1 MFEKK
6 SIDMKFIV
14 SSSALLKQ
22 LSAINGV
29 VTTNPVVPILENFLF
44 EIKNST
50 LTITASDLQ
59 TSMMTQLHVEA
70 KEDGDIAVPAKILI
84 ETLKNLPEQPVTF
97 SINSETYAV
106 EISSDNGRYRLAGEN
121 ATDFPKIATVNN
133 ATTVDMSTDVL
144 ASAISN
150 TIFAASSDELRPSM
164 TGVYINLSPT
174 NTTFVATDGHRL
186 VRYRR
191 VDVASSTG
199 ASLIIPRKA
208 LNLLRSTL
216 PSDNVPVTVEF
227 NQSNAYFK
235 FNNIKMICRLIDERY
250 PDYENVIP
258 LDNGNTMTIDR
269 MEFLGSLKRIA
280 IYSNKT
286 TYQIRL
292 KLTGSELMI
301 SAEDLD
307 FSNEANERLSCEHDG
322 EDIEIGFN
330 AKFLVEMLNNLSCRE
345 VSLRFSAPNRAGLII
360 PVQQEEN
367 EDILM
372 LVMPVMLSNYV

>member
-1 MFEKK
+1 
-6 SIDMKFIV
+6 MKFIV

-44 EIKNST
+44 EIKDSV

-59 TSMMTQLHVEA
+59 TSMMTLIQVEA
-70 KEDGDIAVPAKILI
+70 KEDGNIAVPARILI

-97 SINSETYAV
+97 SIDHDTYAV

-121 ATDFPKIATVNN
+121 ATDFPKIPTVNN
-133 ATTVDMSTDVL
+133 ATTVDMSTEVL
-144 ASAISN
+144 SSAISN
-150 TIFAASSDELRPSM
+150 TIFATSSDELRPAM

-186 VRYRR
+186 IRYRR
-191 VDVASSTG
+191 VDVASANG

-208 LNLLRSTL
+208 LNLLKSTL
-216 PSDNVPVTVEF
+216 PSENVPVTVEF

-235 FNNIKMICRLIDERY
+235 FNNIKMICRLIDERF

-258 LDNGNTMTIDR
+258 VDNPNRMNIDR
-269 MEFLGSLKRIA
+269 LELLGSLRRIA
-280 IYSNKT
+280 IYANKT
-286 TYQIRL
+286 THQVRL

-307 FSNEANERLSCEHDG
+307 FSNEANERLSCDHDG

-330 AKFLVEMLNNLSCRE
+330 AKFLVEMLNNLSCKE
-345 VSLRFSAPNRAGLII
+345 VSLKFSAPNRAGLIL
-360 PVQQEEN
+360 PAEQDAN

-372 LVMPVMLSNYV
+372 LVMPVMLNNYV